1 LTKQVEDND
10 MTLERRLKLVKPPD
24 SMPPP
29 QPGPALK
36 VAFAS
41 ADMRHVDQ
49 HFGAA
54 EGFVIHAI
62 DADTVELV
70 EVAQFGRLDMDGNED
85 KLAAKIDAL
94 AGCHIVYC
102 QAVGASAIA
111 QLRNAGIQP
120 IKVTPGTAIKGL
132 VRDLQRELRDGPSSW
147 LSRAMAL
154 QAPRDADRF
163 DTMAAEGWS
172 E

>member
-1 LTKQVEDND
+1 
-10 MTLERRLKLVKPPD
+10 MTLERRLKLVKAGD
-24 SMPPP
+24 RMPPP
-29 QPGPALK
+29 RPGPTLT

-54 EGFVIHAI
+54 EAFVIHALTS
-62 DADTVELV
+62 DGDELL

-85 KLAAKIDAL
+85 KLAAKIQAL
-94 AGCHIVYC
+94 GECHVVYC

-111 QLRNAGIQP
+111 QLRAAGIQP
-120 IKVTPGTAIKGL
+120 MKVTPGTPIKGL
-132 VRDLQRELRDGPSSW
+132 LHDLQRELRDGPSSW

-154 QAPRDADRF
+154 RAPRDADRF
-163 DTMAAEGWS
+163 DAMAAEGWS